1 MYSFLLDDDEKK
13 SVAYPPKPAAATTPT
28 PAPAVAAPAPA
39 VTTPAVTTPAP
50 AVKDEVPAALQ
61 RKTADYT
68 PQTPWTPKEQRVE
81 APVVEKEKPSLE
93 IPPISDYDNFSELV
107 KQYTS
112 TPMTEEE
119 QKRRERGAA
128 AAQSMGALGN
138 VLSAFSNLAFTGGVA
153 PSQKLPDLP
162 DANKDVQA
170 FRTQVEKSRQAYL
183 NNLLQG
189 RALQQKGE
197 ELGLKRADLV
207 RKVNAE
213 DKRWEIQ
220 DMLTNAKIK
229 RMQAATAKDDASRK
243 KLEQE
248 ADNLVALAQKK
259 LQLMDS
265 QIGLNNQRASHVGSV
280 GSGAYRVPHDV
291 ANPLTGELDRLY
303 ITPNEEIRQRALEMG
318 DDSRTR
324 ETEHVNEFGG
334 KSTTKIE
341 RGKSGEQKLAE
352 LTRKKKEER
361 KAAEEAKKKAKTE
374 KKPNNNMSHTRAL
387 GL

>member
-1 MYSFLLDDDEKK
+1 MKRTESDMYSFLDDDEKK
-13 SVAYPPKPAAATTPT
+13 IVTYPPKPAVTTTPT
-28 PAPAVAAPAPA
+28 PAAAVTAPAP
-39 VTTPAVTTPAP
+39 T
-50 AVKDEVPAALQ
+50 VKDEVPAALQ

-81 APVVEKEKPSLE
+81 APVVEEEKPSLD
-93 IPPISDYDNFSELV
+93 IPSVSDYDNFSELV

-112 TPMTEEE
+112 APMTEEE

-128 AAQSMGALGN
+128 AAQSVGALGN

-220 DMLTNAKIK
+220 DMLTDAKIK
-229 RMQAATAKDDASRK
+229 RMQAATAKDEAIRK
-243 KLEQE
+243 KLERE
-248 ADNLVALAQKK
+248 ADNIVELAQKK
-259 LQLMDS
+259 LQLIDS
-265 QIGLNNQRASHVGSV
+265 QIGLNNQRASHVGSN
-280 GSGAYRVPHDV
+280 GSGKSIIEIADPV
-291 ANPLTGELDRLY
+291 TGELKKYGVTGNKAVDILMGQ
-303 ITPNEEIRQRALEMG
+303 EIDESNKTTTKSVDA
-318 DDSRTR
+318 
-324 ETEHVNEFGG
+324 FGG
-334 KSTTKIE
+334 KSSKTTE
-341 RGKSGEQKLAE
+341 RGKSAKQKSGEH
-352 LTRKKKEER
+352 TRALREK
-361 KAAEEAKKKAKTE
+361 EEAKKKAKTG

>member
-1 MYSFLLDDDEKK
+1 MKRTESDLYSFLDDDEKK
-13 SVAYPPKPAAATTPT
+13 SVTYSPKPAVTTTPT
-28 PAPAVAAPAPA
+28 PAPSVTAPAPS
-39 VTTPAVTTPAP
+39 
-50 AVKDEVPAALQ
+50 VKDEVPAVLQ

-81 APVVEKEKPSLE
+81 TPAAEKEKPSLD
-93 IPPISDYDNFSELV
+93 IPPVSDYDNFSELV

-112 TPMTEEE
+112 APMTEEE

-138 VLSAFSNLAFTGGVA
+138 VLSAFSNLAFTGGAA
-153 PSQKLPDLP
+153 PSQKLPDLQ

-220 DMLTNAKIK
+220 DMLTDAKIK
-229 RMQAATAKDDASRK
+229 RMQAATAKDDATRK

-248 ADNLVALAQKK
+248 ADNIVELAQKK

-265 QIGLNNQRASHVGSV
+265 QIGLNNQRARYVGSD
-280 GSGAYRVPHDV
+280 GSGKSIIEIADPV
-291 ANPLTGELDRLY
+291 TGELKKYGVTGNKAVDILMGQ
-303 ITPNEEIRQRALEMG
+303 EIDESNKTTTKSVDA
-318 DDSRTR
+318 
-324 ETEHVNEFGG
+324 FGG
-334 KSTTKIE
+334 KSSKTTE
-341 RGKSGEQKLAE
+341 RGKSAKQKSGEH
-352 LTRKKKEER
+352 TRALREK
-361 KAAEEAKKKAKTE
+361 EEAKKKAKTG

>member
-1 MYSFLLDDDEKK
+1 MYSFLDDDEKK
-13 SVAYPPKPAAATTPT
+13 SVTYSPKTAVTTTPT
-28 PAPAVAAPAPA
+28 PAPAVTA
-39 VTTPAVTTPAP
+39 PAP

-81 APVVEKEKPSLE
+81 APVVEEEKPSLD
-93 IPPISDYDNFSELV
+93 IPPVSDYDNFSELV

-112 TPMTEEE
+112 APMTEEE

-220 DMLTNAKIK
+220 DMLTDAKIK
-229 RMQAATAKDDASRK
+229 RMQAATAKDDATRK
-243 KLEQE
+243 KLERE
-248 ADNLVALAQKK
+248 ADNIVTLAQKK

-265 QIGLNNQRASHVGSV
+265 QIGLNNQRARYV
-280 GSGAYRVPHDV
+280 GSGGRGRNLTEYEYYDD
-291 ANPLTGELDRLY
+291 LTGEFKKELV
-303 ITPNEEIRQRALEMG
+303 TPNEKLRRESLERG
-318 DDSRTR
+318 DDSNTR
-324 ETEHVNEFGG
+324 DTEHVNEFGG

-352 LTRKKKEER
+352 LTRQKKEER
-361 KAAEEAKKKAKTE
+361 KAAEEAKKKAKTG

>member
-1 MYSFLLDDDEKK
+1 MYSFLDDDEKK
-13 SVAYPPKPAAATTPT
+13 SVTYPPKPAVATTQT
-28 PAPAVAAPAPA
+28 PAPAVTAH
-39 VTTPAVTTPAP
+39 AP

-68 PQTPWTPKEQRVE
+68 PQTPWTPKEQKVE
-81 APVVEKEKPSLE
+81 APVVEEKKPSLD
-93 IPPISDYDNFSELV
+93 IPPVSDYDNFSELV

-112 TPMTEEE
+112 APMTEEE

-153 PSQKLPDLP
+153 PSQKLPELP

-220 DMLTNAKIK
+220 DMLTDAKIK
-229 RMQAATAKDDASRK
+229 RMQAVTAKDEATKK
-243 KLEQE
+243 KLERE
-248 ADNLVALAQKK
+248 ADNMVTLAQKK

-265 QIGLNNQRASHVGSV
+265 QIGLNNQRARHVGSV
-280 GSGAYRVPHDV
+280 GSGRNLTEYEYYDD
-291 ANPLTGELDRLY
+291 LTGGFKKELV
-303 ITPNEEIRQRALEMG
+303 TPNEKLRRESLERG
-318 DDSRTR
+318 DDSNTR
-324 ETEHVNEFGG
+324 DTEHVNEFGG

-361 KAAEEAKKKAKTE
+361 KAAEEAKKKAKTG

>member
-1 MYSFLLDDDEKK
+1 MKRTESDMYSFLDDDEKK
-13 SVAYPPKPAAATTPT
+13 SVTYPPKPAVATTPT
-28 PAPAVAAPAPA
+28 H
-39 VTTPAVTTPAP
+39 TPAVTAPAP

-81 APVVEKEKPSLE
+81 APVVEEEKPSLD
-93 IPPISDYDNFSELV
+93 IPPVSDYDNFSELV

-112 TPMTEEE
+112 APMTEEE

-128 AAQSMGALGN
+128 AAQSVGALGN

-162 DANKDVQA
+162 DANKDVQV

-220 DMLTNAKIK
+220 DMLTDAKIK
-229 RMQAATAKDDASRK
+229 TMQAASAKDEATRK
-243 KLEQE
+243 KLERE
-248 ADNLVALAQKK
+248 ADNIVALAQKK

-265 QIGLNNQRASHVGSV
+265 QIGLNNQRASHVGSD
-280 GSGAYRVPHDV
+280 GSGKSIIEIADPV
-291 ANPLTGELDRLY
+291 TGELKKYGVTGNKAVDILMGQ
-303 ITPNEEIRQRALEMG
+303 EIDESNKTTTKSVDA
-318 DDSRTR
+318 
-324 ETEHVNEFGG
+324 FGG
-334 KSTTKIE
+334 KSSKTTE
-341 RGKSGEQKLAE
+341 RGKSAKQKSGEH
-352 LTRKKKEER
+352 TRALREK
-361 KAAEEAKKKAKTE
+361 EEAKKKAKTG
-374 KKPNNNMSHTRAL
+374 KKPKNNMSHTRAL

>member
-1 MYSFLLDDDEKK
+1 MKRTASDMYSFLLDDDEKK
-13 SVAYPPKPAAATTPT
+13 SVAYPPKPAVATTPT
-28 PAPAVAAPAPA
+28 PATA
-39 VTTPAVTTPAP
+39 VTAPAP

-81 APVVEKEKPSLE
+81 APVVEEEKPSLD
-93 IPPISDYDNFSELV
+93 IPPVSDYDNFSELV

-112 TPMTEEE
+112 APMTEEE

-128 AAQSMGALGN
+128 AAQSVGALGN

-170 FRTQVEKSRQAYL
+170 FRTQVEKSRQAYI

-207 RKVNAE
+207 RKANAE

-220 DMLTNAKIK
+220 DMLTDAKIK
-229 RMQAATAKDDASRK
+229 RMQAATAKDDATRK
-243 KLEQE
+243 KLERE
-248 ADNLVALAQKK
+248 ADNIVTLAQKK

-265 QIGLNNQRASHVGSV
+265 QIGLNNQRARYVGSD
-280 GSGAYRVPHDV
+280 GSGKSIIEIADPV
-291 ANPLTGELDRLY
+291 TGELKKYGVTGNKAVDILMGQ
-303 ITPNEEIRQRALEMG
+303 EIDE
-318 DDSRTR
+318 SNRT
-324 ETEHVNEFGG
+324 TTKSVDAFGG
-334 KSTTKIE
+334 KSSKTTE
-341 RGKSGEQKLAE
+341 RGKSAKQKSGEH
-352 LTRKKKEER
+352 TRALREK
-361 KAAEEAKKKAKTE
+361 EEAKKKAKTG

>member
-1 MYSFLLDDDEKK
+1 MKRTASDMYSFLLDDDEKK
-13 SVAYPPKPAAATTPT
+13 SVAYPPKPAVATTPT
-28 PAPAVAAPAPA
+28 PA
-39 VTTPAVTTPAP
+39 PAVTTPAP

-81 APVVEKEKPSLE
+81 APVVEEEKPSLE
-93 IPPISDYDNFSELV
+93 IPPVSDYDNFSELV

-112 TPMTEEE
+112 APMTEEE

-213 DKRWEIQ
+213 DKRWKIQ
-220 DMLTNAKIK
+220 DMLTDAKIK

-265 QIGLNNQRASHVGSV
+265 QIGLNNQRASHVGS
-280 GSGAYRVPHDV
+280 GDSKRYNILLHDPATHRLV
-291 ANPLTGELDRLY
+291 DLDVTGNKAADILMSQ
-303 ITPNEEIRQRALEMG
+303 EIDESNKTTTKSVDA
-318 DDSRTR
+318 
-324 ETEHVNEFGG
+324 FGG
-334 KSTTKIE
+334 KSSKTTE
-341 RGKSGEQKLAE
+341 RGKSAKQKSGEH
-352 LTRKKKEER
+352 TRALREE
-361 KAAEEAKKKAKTE
+361 EEAKKRAKTR

>member
-1 MYSFLLDDDEKK
+1 MKRTESDMYSFLDDDEKK
-13 SVAYPPKPAAATTPT
+13 SVTYSPKPAVTTTPT
-28 PAPAVAAPAPA
+28 PAPA
-39 VTTPAVTTPAP
+39 VTTPAV
-50 AVKDEVPAALQ
+50 KDKVPAALQ

-81 APVVEKEKPSLE
+81 TPVAEKEKPSLD
-93 IPPISDYDNFSELV
+93 IPPVSDYDNFSELV

-112 TPMTEEE
+112 APMTEEE

-220 DMLTNAKIK
+220 DMLTDAKIK
-229 RMQAATAKDDASRK
+229 TMQAASAKDEATRK
-243 KLEQE
+243 KLERE
-248 ADNLVALAQKK
+248 ADNIVSLAQKK

-265 QIGLNNQRASHVGSV
+265 QIGLNNQRARYVGSD
-280 GSGAYRVPHDV
+280 GSGKSIIEIADPV
-291 ANPLTGELDRLY
+291 TGELKKYGVTGNKAVDILMGQ
-303 ITPNEEIRQRALEMG
+303 EIDESNKTTTKSVDA
-318 DDSRTR
+318 
-324 ETEHVNEFGG
+324 FGG
-334 KSTTKIE
+334 KSSKTTE
-341 RGKSGEQKLAE
+341 RGKSAKQKSGEH
-352 LTRKKKEER
+352 TRALREK
-361 KAAEEAKKKAKTE
+361 EEAKKKAKTG

-387 GL
+387 DL

>member
-1 MYSFLLDDDEKK
+1 MKRTESGLYSFLDDDEKK
-13 SVAYPPKPAAATTPT
+13 SVTYPTKPAVTTTPT
-28 PAPAVAAPAPA
+28 PAPAVTA
-39 VTTPAVTTPAP
+39 PAP

-81 APVVEKEKPSLE
+81 APVVEEEKPSLD
-93 IPPISDYDNFSELV
+93 IPPVSDYDNFSELV

-112 TPMTEEE
+112 APMTEEE
-119 QKRRERGAA
+119 QKRRERGVA

-153 PSQKLPDLP
+153 PSQKIPELP

-220 DMLTNAKIK
+220 DMLTDAKIK
-229 RMQAATAKDDASRK
+229 TMQAASAKDEATRK
-243 KLEQE
+243 KLERE
-248 ADNLVALAQKK
+248 ADNIVALAQKK
-259 LQLMDS
+259 LQLIDS
-265 QIGLNNQRASHVGSV
+265 QIGLNNQRASHVGS
-280 GSGAYRVPHDV
+280 GSGREDIQLADV
-291 ANPLTGELDRLY
+291 ATGKLRTINVTGNKAADILM
-303 ITPNEEIRQRALEMG
+303 NQEIDESNKTVTKSVDA
-318 DDSRTR
+318 
-324 ETEHVNEFGG
+324 FGG
-334 KSTTKIE
+334 KSSKTTE
-341 RGKSGEQKLAE
+341 RGKSAKQKSGEH
-352 LTRKKKEER
+352 TRALREK
-361 KAAEEAKKKAKTE
+361 EEAKKKAKTG

>member
-1 MYSFLLDDDEKK
+1 MKRTESELYSFLDDDEKK
-13 SVAYPPKPAAATTPT
+13 SVTYPPKPAVATTPT
-28 PAPAVAAPAPA
+28 PAPAVTAH
-39 VTTPAVTTPAP
+39 AP
-50 AVKDEVPAALQ
+50 AVKDEVPADLQ

-68 PQTPWTPKEQRVE
+68 PQTPWTPKERRVE
-81 APVVEKEKPSLE
+81 APVVEEEKPSLD
-93 IPPISDYDNFSELV
+93 IPPVSDYDNFSELV

-112 TPMTEEE
+112 APMTEEE

-138 VLSAFSNLAFTGGVA
+138 VLSAFSNLAFTGGAA
-153 PSQKLPDLP
+153 PSQKLPELP

-220 DMLTNAKIK
+220 DMLTDAKIK
-229 RMQAATAKDDASRK
+229 RMQAASAKDDATRK
-243 KLEQE
+243 KLERE
-248 ADNLVALAQKK
+248 ADNIVTLAQKK

-265 QIGLNNQRASHVGSV
+265 QIGLNNQRARYVGSD
-280 GSGAYRVPHDV
+280 GSGKSIIEIADPV
-291 ANPLTGELDRLY
+291 TGELKKYGVTGNKAVDILMGQ
-303 ITPNEEIRQRALEMG
+303 EIDESNKTTTKSVDA
-318 DDSRTR
+318 
-324 ETEHVNEFGG
+324 FGG
-334 KSTTKIE
+334 KSSKTTE
-341 RGKSGEQKLAE
+341 RGKSAKQKSGEH
-352 LTRKKKEER
+352 TRALREK
-361 KAAEEAKKKAKTE
+361 EEAKKKAKTR

>member
-13 SVAYPPKPAAATTPT
+13 SVAYPPKPAVATTTT
-28 PAPAVAAPAPA
+28 PA
-39 VTTPAVTTPAP
+39 PAVTTPAP

-81 APVVEKEKPSLE
+81 APVVEEEKPSLD
-93 IPPISDYDNFSELV
+93 IPPVSDYDNFSELV

-112 TPMTEEE
+112 APMTEEE

-220 DMLTNAKIK
+220 DMLTDAKIK

-248 ADNLVALAQKK
+248 ADNIVALAQKK

-265 QIGLNNQRASHVGSV
+265 QIGLNNQRANHIGG
-280 GSGAYRVPHDV
+280 GSGAYRVPYSYL
-291 ANPLTGELDRLY
+291 NYRTGELETVY
-303 ITPNEEIRQRALEMG
+303 VTPNEKLKREALEIG

-341 RGKSGEQKLAE
+341 RGKSGDQKLAE
-352 LTRKKKEER
+352 LTRKKKE
-361 KAAEEAKKKAKTE
+361 EEAKKKAKTE

-387 GL
+387 GY

>member
-1 MYSFLLDDDEKK
+1 MYSFLDDDEKK
-13 SVAYPPKPAAATTPT
+13 SATYPPKPAVATTPT
-28 PAPAVAAPAPA
+28 PAPAVTAH
-39 VTTPAVTTPAP
+39 AP
-50 AVKDEVPAALQ
+50 AVKDDVPAALQ

-81 APVVEKEKPSLE
+81 APVVEEEKPSLD
-93 IPPISDYDNFSELV
+93 IPPVSDYDNFSELV

-112 TPMTEEE
+112 APMTEEE

-128 AAQSMGALGN
+128 AAQSMGALGS

-220 DMLTNAKIK
+220 DMLTDAKIK

-265 QIGLNNQRASHVGSV
+265 QIGLNNQRASHVGSS
-280 GSGAYRVPHDV
+280 GSGKEIVQLHDPATHGLRTLKV
-291 ANPLTGELDRLY
+291 TGNKAADILMGQ
-303 ITPNEEIRQRALEMG
+303 EIDESNKTTTKSVDA
-318 DDSRTR
+318 
-324 ETEHVNEFGG
+324 FGG
-334 KSTTKIE
+334 KSSKTTE
-341 RGKSGEQKLAE
+341 RGKSAKQKSGEH
-352 LTRKKKEER
+352 TRALREKEE
-361 KAAEEAKKKAKTE
+361 AEKKAQTG

-387 GL
+387 DL

>member
-1 MYSFLLDDDEKK
+1 MKRTESDMYSFLDDDEKK
-13 SVAYPPKPAAATTPT
+13 SVTYPPKPAVTTTPT
-28 PAPAVAAPAPA
+28 PAPAV
-39 VTTPAVTTPAP
+39 TTP

-68 PQTPWTPKEQRVE
+68 PQTPWTPHEQRVE
-81 APVVEKEKPSLE
+81 APVAEEEKPSLD
-93 IPPISDYDNFSELV
+93 IPPVSDYDNFSELV

-112 TPMTEEE
+112 APMTKEE

-138 VLSAFSNLAFTGGVA
+138 VLSAFSNLAFTGGAA

-220 DMLTNAKIK
+220 DMLTDAKIK
-229 RMQAATAKDDASRK
+229 RMQAASAKDEATRK
-243 KLEQE
+243 KLERE
-248 ADNLVALAQKK
+248 ADNIVELAQKK

-265 QIGLNNQRASHVGSV
+265 QIGLNNQRARYVGSD
-280 GSGAYRVPHDV
+280 GSGKSIIEIADPV
-291 ANPLTGELDRLY
+291 TGELKKYGVTGNKAVDILMGQ
-303 ITPNEEIRQRALEMG
+303 EIDESNKTTTKSVDA
-318 DDSRTR
+318 
-324 ETEHVNEFGG
+324 FGG
-334 KSTTKIE
+334 KSSKTTE
-341 RGKSGEQKLAE
+341 RGKSAKQKSGEH
-352 LTRKKKEER
+352 TRALREK
-361 KAAEEAKKKAKTE
+361 EEAKKKAKTG

>member
-13 SVAYPPKPAAATTPT
+13 SVAYPPKPAVATTPT
-28 PAPAVAAPAPA
+28 PAPAVSA
-39 VTTPAVTTPAP
+39 PAVTTPAP
-50 AVKDEVPAALQ
+50 AVEDEVPAALQ

-68 PQTPWTPKEQRVE
+68 PQNPWTPKEQRVE
-81 APVVEKEKPSLE
+81 APVVEEEKSSLE
-93 IPPISDYDNFSELV
+93 IPPVSDYDNFSELV

-112 TPMTEEE
+112 AQMTEEE

-197 ELGLKRADLV
+197 ELGLKRAELT
-207 RKVNAE
+207 RKVNADE
-213 DKRWEIQ
+213 REAANKKALND
-220 DMLTNAKIK
+220 AKIG
-229 RMQAATAKDDASRK
+229 RMRVQDSKDEAIKAYWDAKTQA
-243 KLEQE
+243 LEEGQPLVE
-248 ADNLVALAQKK
+248 AERRAQIAYWNSKARSG
-259 LQLMDS
+259 D
-265 QIGLNNQRASHVGSV
+265 
-280 GSGAYRVPHDV
+280 GSGKIIMQMADPATNKLRNIPV
-291 ANPLTGELDRLY
+291 TGNKAADILM
-303 ITPNEEIRQRALEMG
+303 NQEIDESNKTATKSV
-318 DDSRTR
+318 DA
-324 ETEHVNEFGG
+324 FGG
-334 KSTTKIE
+334 KSSKTTE
-341 RGKSGEQKLAE
+341 RGKSAKQKSGEH
-352 LTRKKKEER
+352 TRALREEEH

>member
-1 MYSFLLDDDEKK
+1 MKRTESDLYSFLDDDEKK
-13 SVAYPPKPAAATTPT
+13 SMTYPTKPAVTTTPT
-28 PAPAVAAPAPA
+28 PAPAVSA
-39 VTTPAVTTPAP
+39 PAP
-50 AVKDEVPAALQ
+50 AVKDEVPTALQ

-81 APVVEKEKPSLE
+81 APVVEEEKPSLD
-93 IPPISDYDNFSELV
+93 IPPVSDYDNFSELV

-112 TPMTEEE
+112 APMTEEE

-138 VLSAFSNLAFTGGVA
+138 VLSAFSNLAFTGGSA

-170 FRTQVEKSRQAYL
+170 FRTQVEKSRQAYI

-207 RKVNAE
+207 RKANAE

-220 DMLTNAKIK
+220 DMLTDAKIK
-229 RMQAATAKDDASRK
+229 RMQAATAKDDATRK
-243 KLEQE
+243 KLERE
-248 ADNLVALAQKK
+248 ADNIVTLAQKK

-265 QIGLNNQRASHVGSV
+265 QIGLNNQRARYVGSD
-280 GSGAYRVPHDV
+280 GSGKSIIEIADPV
-291 ANPLTGELDRLY
+291 TGELKKYGVTGNKAVDILMGQ
-303 ITPNEEIRQRALEMG
+303 EIDESNKTTTKSVDA
-318 DDSRTR
+318 
-324 ETEHVNEFGG
+324 FGG
-334 KSTTKIE
+334 KSSKTTE
-341 RGKSGEQKLAE
+341 RGKSAKQKSGEH
-352 LTRKKKEER
+352 TRALREK
-361 KAAEEAKKKAKTE
+361 EEAKKKAKTG

>member
-1 MYSFLLDDDEKK
+1 MKRTESDMYSFLDDDEKK
-13 SVAYPPKPAAATTPT
+13 SVTYPPKPAVATTPT
-28 PAPAVAAPAPA
+28 PAHA
-39 VTTPAVTTPAP
+39 VTAH

-81 APVVEKEKPSLE
+81 APVVEEEKPSLD
-93 IPPISDYDNFSELV
+93 IPPVSDYDNFSELV

-112 TPMTEEE
+112 APMTEEE

-128 AAQSMGALGN
+128 AAQSVGALGN

-220 DMLTNAKIK
+220 DMLTDAKIK
-229 RMQAATAKDDASRK
+229 RMQAASAKDDATRK

-248 ADNLVALAQKK
+248 ADNIVVLAQKK

-265 QIGLNNQRASHVGSV
+265 QIGLNNQRASHVGSD
-280 GSGAYRVPHDV
+280 GSGKKIVQLRDPATNKLEDILV
-291 ANPLTGELDRLY
+291 TGNKAADILM
-303 ITPNEEIRQRALEMG
+303 NQEIDESNKTTTKSVDA
-318 DDSRTR
+318 
-324 ETEHVNEFGG
+324 FGG
-334 KSTTKIE
+334 KSSKTTE
-341 RGKSGEQKLAE
+341 RGKSAKQKSGEH
-352 LTRKKKEER
+352 TRALREK
-361 KAAEEAKKKAKTE
+361 EEAKKKAKTG
-374 KKPNNNMSHTRAL
+374 KKPNNNMSHTRTL

>member
-1 MYSFLLDDDEKK
+1 MYSFLDDDEKK
-13 SVAYPPKPAAATTPT
+13 SVTYSPKTAVTTTPT
-28 PAPAVAAPAPA
+28 PAPAVTA
-39 VTTPAVTTPAP
+39 PAP

-81 APVVEKEKPSLE
+81 TPVAEKEKPSLD
-93 IPPISDYDNFSELV
+93 IPPVSDYDNFSELV

-112 TPMTEEE
+112 APMTEEE

-138 VLSAFSNLAFTGGVA
+138 VLSAFSNLAFTGGAA

-197 ELGLKRADLV
+197 ELGLKRSDLV

-220 DMLTNAKIK
+220 DMLTDAKIK
-229 RMQAATAKDDASRK
+229 RMQAASAKDDATRK

-248 ADNLVALAQKK
+248 ADNIVELAQKK

-265 QIGLNNQRASHVGSV
+265 QIGLNNQRARYVGSD
-280 GSGAYRVPHDV
+280 GSGKSIIEIADPV
-291 ANPLTGELDRLY
+291 TGELKKYGVTGNKAVDILMGQ
-303 ITPNEEIRQRALEMG
+303 EIDESNKTTTKSVDA
-318 DDSRTR
+318 
-324 ETEHVNEFGG
+324 FGG
-334 KSTTKIE
+334 KSSKTTE
-341 RGKSGEQKLAE
+341 RGKSAKQKSGEH
-352 LTRKKKEER
+352 TRALREK
-361 KAAEEAKKKAKTE
+361 EEAKKKAKTG

>member
-1 MYSFLLDDDEKK
+1 MKRTESDLYSFLDDDEKK
-13 SVAYPPKPAAATTPT
+13 IVTYPPKPAVATTPT
-28 PAPAVAAPAPA
+28 PAPAVTAH
-39 VTTPAVTTPAP
+39 AP
-50 AVKDEVPAALQ
+50 AVKDDVPAALQ

-81 APVVEKEKPSLE
+81 APVVKEEKPSLD
-93 IPPISDYDNFSELV
+93 IPPVSDYDNFSELV

-112 TPMTEEE
+112 APMTEEE

-128 AAQSMGALGN
+128 AAQSVGALGN
-138 VLSAFSNLAFTGGVA
+138 VLSAFSNLAFTGGAA

-220 DMLTNAKIK
+220 DMLTDAKIK
-229 RMQAATAKDDASRK
+229 RMQAASAKDEATRK
-243 KLEQE
+243 KLERE
-248 ADNLVALAQKK
+248 ADNIVELAQKK

-265 QIGLNNQRASHVGSV
+265 QIGLNNQRARHVGSG
-280 GSGAYRVPHDV
+280 GSGKSIIEIADPV
-291 ANPLTGELDRLY
+291 TGELKKYGVTGNKAVDILMGQ
-303 ITPNEEIRQRALEMG
+303 EIDESNKTTTKSVDA
-318 DDSRTR
+318 
-324 ETEHVNEFGG
+324 FGG
-334 KSTTKIE
+334 KSSKTTE
-341 RGKSGEQKLAE
+341 RGKSAKQKSDE
-352 LTRKKKEER
+352 HTRALREK
-361 KAAEEAKKKAKTE
+361 EEAKKKAKTG
-374 KKPNNNMSHTRAL
+374 KKPNNNMQHTRAL

>member
-1 MYSFLLDDDEKK
+1 MYSFLDDDEKK
-13 SVAYPPKPAAATTPT
+13 SVTYPPKPAVTTTPT
-28 PAPAVAAPAPA
+28 PAPAVTA
-39 VTTPAVTTPAP
+39 PAP

-81 APVVEKEKPSLE
+81 APVAEDEKPSLD
-93 IPPISDYDNFSELV
+93 IPPVSDYDNFSELV

-112 TPMTEEE
+112 APMTEEE

-128 AAQSMGALGN
+128 AAQSMGALGS

-220 DMLTNAKIK
+220 DMLTDAKIK
-229 RMQAATAKDDASRK
+229 TMQAASAKDDATRK
-243 KLEQE
+243 KLERE
-248 ADNLVALAQKK
+248 ADNIVALAQKK

-265 QIGLNNQRASHVGSV
+265 QIGLNNQRASHVGSS
-280 GSGAYRVPHDV
+280 GSGRNLSEYEYYDD
-291 ANPLTGELDRLY
+291 LTGRFEKEWL
-303 ITPNEEIRQRALEMG
+303 TPNEKMRRKSMEMG
-318 DDSRTR
+318 DDGNVRN
-324 ETEHVNEFGG
+324 TEHVNEFGG

-352 LTRKKKEER
+352 LTRQKKEER
-361 KAAEEAKKKAKTE
+361 KAAEEAKKKAKTG

>member
-1 MYSFLLDDDEKK
+1 MKRTESDLYSFLDDDEKK
-13 SVAYPPKPAAATTPT
+13 SVTYPPKPAVATTPT
-28 PAPAVAAPAPA
+28 PAPAVTA
-39 VTTPAVTTPAP
+39 PAP
-50 AVKDEVPAALQ
+50 AVKDEVPAVLQ

-68 PQTPWTPKEQRVE
+68 PQSPWTPKEQRVE
-81 APVVEKEKPSLE
+81 APVVEEEKPSLD
-93 IPPISDYDNFSELV
+93 IPPVSDYDNFSELV

-112 TPMTEEE
+112 APMTEEE

-189 RALQQKGE
+189 RALKQKGE

-220 DMLTNAKIK
+220 DMLTDAKIK
-229 RMQAATAKDDASRK
+229 TMQAASAKDEATRK
-243 KLEQE
+243 KLERE
-248 ADNLVALAQKK
+248 ADNIVALAQKK

-265 QIGLNNQRASHVGSV
+265 QIGLNNQRARYVGSD
-280 GSGAYRVPHDV
+280 GSGKSIIEIADPV
-291 ANPLTGELDRLY
+291 TGELKKYGVTGNKAVDILMGQ
-303 ITPNEEIRQRALEMG
+303 EIDESNKTTTKSVDA
-318 DDSRTR
+318 
-324 ETEHVNEFGG
+324 FGG
-334 KSTTKIE
+334 KSSKTTE
-341 RGKSGEQKLAE
+341 RGKSAKQKSGEH
-352 LTRKKKEER
+352 TRALREK
-361 KAAEEAKKKAKTE
+361 EEAKKKAETR

>member
-1 MYSFLLDDDEKK
+1 MKRTESDLYSFLDDDEKK
-13 SVAYPPKPAAATTPT
+13 SVTYSPKPAVTTTPT
-28 PAPAVAAPAPA
+28 PAPSVTAPAPS
-39 VTTPAVTTPAP
+39 
-50 AVKDEVPAALQ
+50 VKDEVPAVLQ

-81 APVVEKEKPSLE
+81 TPAAEKEKPSLD
-93 IPPISDYDNFSELV
+93 IPPVSDYDNFSELV

-112 TPMTEEE
+112 APMTEEE

-138 VLSAFSNLAFTGGVA
+138 VLSAFSNLAFTGGAA
-153 PSQKLPDLP
+153 PSQKLPDLQ

-189 RALQQKGE
+189 RALQQNGE

-220 DMLTNAKIK
+220 DMLTDAKIK
-229 RMQAATAKDDASRK
+229 RMQAATAKDDATRK

-248 ADNLVALAQKK
+248 ADNIVELAQKK

-265 QIGLNNQRASHVGSV
+265 QIGLNNQRARYVGSD
-280 GSGAYRVPHDV
+280 GSGKSIIEIADPV
-291 ANPLTGELDRLY
+291 TGELKKYGVTGNKAVDILMGQ
-303 ITPNEEIRQRALEMG
+303 EIDESNKTTTKSVDA
-318 DDSRTR
+318 
-324 ETEHVNEFGG
+324 FGG
-334 KSTTKIE
+334 KSSKTTE
-341 RGKSGEQKLAE
+341 RGKSAKQKSGEH
-352 LTRKKKEER
+352 TRALREK
-361 KAAEEAKKKAKTE
+361 EEAKKKAKTG

>member
-1 MYSFLLDDDEKK
+1 MYSFLDDDEKK
-13 SVAYPPKPAAATTPT
+13 IVTYPPKPEVTTTPT
-28 PAPAVAAPAPA
+28 PAPAVTAPAP
-39 VTTPAVTTPAP
+39 T
-50 AVKDEVPAALQ
+50 VKDEVPAVLQ

-81 APVVEKEKPSLE
+81 APVVEEKKPSLD
-93 IPPISDYDNFSELV
+93 IPPVSDYDNFSELV

-112 TPMTEEE
+112 APMTEEE

-153 PSQKLPDLP
+153 PSQKLPELP

-207 RKVNAE
+207 RKANAE

-220 DMLTNAKIK
+220 DMLTDAKLK
-229 RMQAATAKDDASRK
+229 RMQAASAKDDATRK

-248 ADNLVALAQKK
+248 ADNLVAFAQKK

-265 QIGLNNQRASHVGSV
+265 QIELNNQRASHVGSSD
-280 GSGAYRVPHDV
+280 SGKKIIQLHDPATHKLENIPV
-291 ANPLTGELDRLY
+291 TGNKAADILMSQ
-303 ITPNEEIRQRALEMG
+303 EIDESNKTVTKSVDA
-318 DDSRTR
+318 
-324 ETEHVNEFGG
+324 FGG
-334 KSTTKIE
+334 KSSKITE
-341 RGKSGEQKLAE
+341 RGKSAKQKSGEH
-352 LTRKKKEER
+352 TRALREK
-361 KAAEEAKKKAKTE
+361 EEAKKKAKTG

>member
-1 MYSFLLDDDEKK
+1 MYSFLDDDEKK
-13 SVAYPPKPAAATTPT
+13 SVTYPPKPAVATTPT
-28 PAPAVAAPAPA
+28 PAPAVTAH
-39 VTTPAVTTPAP
+39 AP

-81 APVVEKEKPSLE
+81 APVVEEEKPSLD
-93 IPPISDYDNFSELV
+93 IPPVSDYDNFSELV

-112 TPMTEEE
+112 APMTEEE

-220 DMLTNAKIK
+220 DMLTDAKIK
-229 RMQAATAKDDASRK
+229 TMQAASAKDDATRK
-243 KLEQE
+243 KLERE
-248 ADNLVALAQKK
+248 ADNIVALAQKK

-265 QIGLNNQRASHVGSV
+265 QIGLNNQRASHVGSG
-280 GSGAYRVPHDV
+280 GSGRNLTEYEYYDD
-291 ANPLTGELDRLY
+291 LTGGFKKELV
-303 ITPNEEIRQRALEMG
+303 TPNEKLRRKSLEMG
-318 DDSRTR
+318 DDSNVR
-324 ETEHVNEFGG
+324 ETERVNEFGG

-352 LTRKKKEER
+352 LTRQKKEER
-361 KAAEEAKKKAKTE
+361 KAAEEAKKKAKTW

>member
-1 MYSFLLDDDEKK
+1 MKRTESDLYSFLDDDEKK
-13 SVAYPPKPAAATTPT
+13 SVTYPPKPAVATTPT
-28 PAPAVAAPAPA
+28 PAPAV
-39 VTTPAVTTPAP
+39 TTPARAVT
-50 AVKDEVPAALQ
+50 DEVPAALQ
-61 RKTADYT
+61 RKMADYT

-81 APVVEKEKPSLE
+81 APVVEEEKPSLD
-93 IPPISDYDNFSELV
+93 IPPVSDYDNFSELV

-112 TPMTEEE
+112 APMTEEE

-162 DANKDVQA
+162 DTNKDVQA

-207 RKVNAE
+207 RKANAE

-220 DMLTNAKIK
+220 DMLTDAKLK
-229 RMQAATAKDDASRK
+229 RMQAASAKDDATRK

-248 ADNLVALAQKK
+248 ADNLVAFAQKK

-265 QIGLNNQRASHVGSV
+265 QIGLNNQRASHVGSS
-280 GSGAYRVPHDV
+280 GSGREDIQLADV
-291 ANPLTGELDRLY
+291 ATGKLRTINVTGNKAADILM
-303 ITPNEEIRQRALEMG
+303 NQEIDESNKTTTKSVDA
-318 DDSRTR
+318 
-324 ETEHVNEFGG
+324 FGG
-334 KSTTKIE
+334 KSSKTTE
-341 RGKSGEQKLAE
+341 RGKSAKQKSGEH
-352 LTRKKKEER
+352 TRALREK
-361 KAAEEAKKKAKTE
+361 EEAKKKAKTG

>member
-1 MYSFLLDDDEKK
+1 MKRTASDMYSFLLDDDEKK

-39 VTTPAVTTPAP
+39 V
-50 AVKDEVPAALQ
+50 KDEVPAALQ

-81 APVVEKEKPSLE
+81 APVVEEEKPSLE
-93 IPPISDYDNFSELV
+93 IPPVSDYDNFSELV

-112 TPMTEEE
+112 APMTEEE

-153 PSQKLPDLP
+153 PSQKLPNLP

-220 DMLTNAKIK
+220 DMLTDAKIK
-229 RMQAATAKDDASRK
+229 TMQAASAKDDATRK

-248 ADNLVALAQKK
+248 ADNIVALAQKK

-265 QIGLNNQRASHVGSV
+265 QIGLNNQRASHVGSSD
-280 GSGAYRVPHDV
+280 SGKEIIQLHDSATQGLRTLRV
-291 ANPLTGELDRLY
+291 TGNKAADILM
-303 ITPNEEIRQRALEMG
+303 NQEIDESNKTTTKSVDA
-318 DDSRTR
+318 
-324 ETEHVNEFGG
+324 FGG
-334 KSTTKIE
+334 KSSKTTE
-341 RGKSGEQKLAE
+341 RGKSAKQKSGEH
-352 LTRKKKEER
+352 TRALREK
-361 KAAEEAKKKAKTE
+361 EEAKKKAKTE
-374 KKPNNNMSHTRAL
+374 KKTNNNMSHTRAL

>member
-1 MYSFLLDDDEKK
+1 MYSFLDDDEKK
-13 SVAYPPKPAAATTPT
+13 SVTYPPKPAVATTQT
-28 PAPAVAAPAPA
+28 PAPAVTAH
-39 VTTPAVTTPAP
+39 AP

-68 PQTPWTPKEQRVE
+68 PQTPWTPKEQKVE
-81 APVVEKEKPSLE
+81 APVVEEKKPSLD
-93 IPPISDYDNFSELV
+93 IPPVSDYDNFSELV

-112 TPMTEEE
+112 APMTEEE

-189 RALQQKGE
+189 RALLQKGE

-207 RKVNAE
+207 RKANAE

-220 DMLTNAKIK
+220 DMLTDAKIK
-229 RMQAATAKDDASRK
+229 RMQAATAKDDATRK
-243 KLEQE
+243 KLERE
-248 ADNLVALAQKK
+248 ADNIVTLAQKK

-265 QIGLNNQRASHVGSV
+265 QIGLNNQRARHVGSV
-280 GSGAYRVPHDV
+280 GSGRNLTEYEYYDD
-291 ANPLTGELDRLY
+291 LTGGFKKELV
-303 ITPNEEIRQRALEMG
+303 TPNEKLRRESLERG
-318 DDSRTR
+318 DDSNTR
-324 ETEHVNEFGG
+324 DTEHVNEFGG

-361 KAAEEAKKKAKTE
+361 KAAEEAKKKAKTG

>member
-1 MYSFLLDDDEKK
+1 MKRTESDLYSFLDDDEKK
-13 SVAYPPKPAAATTPT
+13 SVTYSPK
-28 PAPAVAAPAPA
+28 PA
-39 VTTPAVTTPAP
+39 VTTTTTPAP
-50 AVKDEVPAALQ
+50 SVTAPAPSVKDEVPAVLQ

-81 APVVEKEKPSLE
+81 TPAAEKEKPSLD
-93 IPPISDYDNFSELV
+93 IPPVSDYDNFSELV

-112 TPMTEEE
+112 APMTEEE

-138 VLSAFSNLAFTGGVA
+138 VLSAFSNLAFTGGAA

-189 RALQQKGE
+189 RALQQNGE

-220 DMLTNAKIK
+220 DMLTDAKIK
-229 RMQAATAKDDASRK
+229 RMQAATAKDDATRK

-248 ADNLVALAQKK
+248 ADNIVALAQKK

-265 QIGLNNQRASHVGSV
+265 QIGLNNQRARYVGSD
-280 GSGAYRVPHDV
+280 GSGKSIIEIADPV
-291 ANPLTGELDRLY
+291 TGELKKYGVTGNKAVDILMGQ
-303 ITPNEEIRQRALEMG
+303 EIDESNKTTTKSVDA
-318 DDSRTR
+318 
-324 ETEHVNEFGG
+324 FGG
-334 KSTTKIE
+334 KSSKTTE
-341 RGKSGEQKLAE
+341 RGKSAKQKSGEH
-352 LTRKKKEER
+352 TRALREK
-361 KAAEEAKKKAKTE
+361 EEAKKKAKTG

>member
-1 MYSFLLDDDEKK
+1 MYSFLDDDEKK
-13 SVAYPPKPAAATTPT
+13 SVTYPPKPAVATTPT
-28 PAPAVAAPAPA
+28 PAPAVTAH
-39 VTTPAVTTPAP
+39 AP
-50 AVKDEVPAALQ
+50 AVKDDVPAALQ

-81 APVVEKEKPSLE
+81 APVVEEKKPSLD
-93 IPPISDYDNFSELV
+93 IPPVSDYDNFSELV

-153 PSQKLPDLP
+153 PSQKQPDLP
-162 DANKDVQA
+162 DTNKDVQA

-189 RALQQKGE
+189 RALQQRGE

-220 DMLTNAKIK
+220 DMLTDAKIK
-229 RMQAATAKDDASRK
+229 RMQAATATDEATRK

-248 ADNLVALAQKK
+248 ADNIAALAQKK

-265 QIGLNNQRASHVGSV
+265 QIGLNNQRASHVGSS
-280 GSGAYRVPHDV
+280 GSGREDIQLADV
-291 ANPLTGELDRLY
+291 ATGKL
-303 ITPNEEIRQRALEMG
+303 
-318 DDSRTR
+318 RTINVTGNKAADILMNQ
-324 ETEHVNEFGG
+324 EKDESNKTTTKSVDAFGG
-334 KSTTKIE
+334 KSSKTTE
-341 RGKSGEQKLAE
+341 RGKSAKQKSGEH
-352 LTRKKKEER
+352 TRALREK
-361 KAAEEAKKKAKTE
+361 EEAKKKAKTG

>member
-1 MYSFLLDDDEKK
+1 MKRTESDMYSFLDDDEKK
-13 SVAYPPKPAAATTPT
+13 SVTYPPKPAVATTPT
-28 PAPAVAAPAPA
+28 H
-39 VTTPAVTTPAP
+39 TPAVTAPAP

-81 APVVEKEKPSLE
+81 APVVEEEKPSLD
-93 IPPISDYDNFSELV
+93 IPPVSDYDNFSELV

-112 TPMTEEE
+112 APMTEEE

-128 AAQSMGALGN
+128 AAQSVGALGN

-220 DMLTNAKIK
+220 DMLTDAKIK
-229 RMQAATAKDDASRK
+229 TMQAASAKDEATRK
-243 KLEQE
+243 KLERE
-248 ADNLVALAQKK
+248 ADNIVALAQKK

-265 QIGLNNQRASHVGSV
+265 QIGLNNQRASHVGSD
-280 GSGAYRVPHDV
+280 GSGKSIIEIADPV
-291 ANPLTGELDRLY
+291 TGELKKYGVTGNKAVDILMGQ
-303 ITPNEEIRQRALEMG
+303 EIDESNKTTTKSVDA
-318 DDSRTR
+318 
-324 ETEHVNEFGG
+324 FGG
-334 KSTTKIE
+334 KSSKTTE
-341 RGKSGEQKLAE
+341 RGKSAKQKSGEH
-352 LTRKKKEER
+352 TRALREK
-361 KAAEEAKKKAKTE
+361 EEAKKKAKTG
-374 KKPNNNMSHTRAL
+374 KKPKNNMSHTRAL

>member
-1 MYSFLLDDDEKK
+1 MKRTESDMYSFLDDDEKK
-13 SVAYPPKPAAATTPT
+13 SVTYSPKTAVTTTPT
-28 PAPAVAAPAPA
+28 PAPAVTA
-39 VTTPAVTTPAP
+39 PAP

-81 APVVEKEKPSLE
+81 APVVEEEKPSLD
-93 IPPISDYDNFSELV
+93 IPPVSDYDNFSELV

-112 TPMTEEE
+112 APMTEEE

-138 VLSAFSNLAFTGGVA
+138 VLSAFSNLAFTGGAA

-189 RALQQKGE
+189 RALKQKGE

-220 DMLTNAKIK
+220 DMLTDAKIK
-229 RMQAATAKDDASRK
+229 RMQAASAKDEATRK
-243 KLEQE
+243 KLERE
-248 ADNLVALAQKK
+248 ADNIVELAQKK

-265 QIGLNNQRASHVGSV
+265 QIGLNNQRARYV
-280 GSGAYRVPHDV
+280 GSGGSGKSIIEIADPV
-291 ANPLTGELDRLY
+291 TGELKKYGVTGNKAVDILMGQ
-303 ITPNEEIRQRALEMG
+303 EIDESNKTTTKSVDA
-318 DDSRTR
+318 
-324 ETEHVNEFGG
+324 FGG
-334 KSTTKIE
+334 KSSKTTE
-341 RGKSGEQKLAE
+341 RGKSAKQKSGEH
-352 LTRKKKEER
+352 TRALREK
-361 KAAEEAKKKAKTE
+361 EEAKKKAKTE

>member
-1 MYSFLLDDDEKK
+1 MKRTESDLYSFLDDDEKK
-13 SVAYPPKPAAATTPT
+13 SVTYPPKPAVATTPT
-28 PAPAVAAPAPA
+28 PAPAV
-39 VTTPAVTTPAP
+39 TTP

-81 APVVEKEKPSLE
+81 APVVEEEKPSLD
-93 IPPISDYDNFSELV
+93 IPPVSDYDNFSELV

-112 TPMTEEE
+112 APMTEEE

-138 VLSAFSNLAFTGGVA
+138 VLSAFSNLAFTGGAA

-207 RKVNAE
+207 RKANAE

-220 DMLTNAKIK
+220 DMIAAAKLK
-229 RMQAATAKDDASRK
+229 TMQAASAKDEATRK
-243 KLEQE
+243 KLERE
-248 ADNLVALAQKK
+248 ADNIVALAQKK

-265 QIGLNNQRASHVGSV
+265 QIGLNNQRARYVGSD
-280 GSGAYRVPHDV
+280 GSGKSIIEIADPV
-291 ANPLTGELDRLY
+291 TGELKKYGVTGNKAVDILM
-303 ITPNEEIRQRALEMG
+303 NQEIDESNKTTTKSVDA
-318 DDSRTR
+318 
-324 ETEHVNEFGG
+324 FGG
-334 KSTTKIE
+334 KSSKTTE
-341 RGKSGEQKLAE
+341 RGKSAKQKSGEH
-352 LTRKKKEER
+352 TRALREK
-361 KAAEEAKKKAKTE
+361 EEAKKKAKTG

>member
-1 MYSFLLDDDEKK
+1 MYSFLDDDEKK
-13 SVAYPPKPAAATTPT
+13 IVTYPPKPEVTTTPT
-28 PAPAVAAPAPA
+28 PAPAVTAPAP
-39 VTTPAVTTPAP
+39 T
-50 AVKDEVPAALQ
+50 VKDEVPAVLQ

-81 APVVEKEKPSLE
+81 TPVVEEKKPSLD
-93 IPPISDYDNFSELV
+93 IPPVSDYDNFSELV

-112 TPMTEEE
+112 APMTEEE

-162 DANKDVQA
+162 DTNKDVQA

-207 RKVNAE
+207 RKANAE

-220 DMLTNAKIK
+220 DMLTDAKLK
-229 RMQAATAKDDASRK
+229 RMQAASAKDDATRK

-248 ADNLVALAQKK
+248 ADNLVAFAQKK

-265 QIGLNNQRASHVGSV
+265 QIGLNNQRASHVGSS
-280 GSGAYRVPHDV
+280 GSGREDIQLADV
-291 ANPLTGELDRLY
+291 ATGKLRTINVTGNKAADILM
-303 ITPNEEIRQRALEMG
+303 NQEIDESNKTTTKSVDA
-318 DDSRTR
+318 
-324 ETEHVNEFGG
+324 FGG
-334 KSTTKIE
+334 KSSKTTE
-341 RGKSGEQKLAE
+341 RGKSAKQKSGEH
-352 LTRKKKEER
+352 TRALREKEEAKKK
-361 KAAEEAKKKAKTE
+361 AKKKAKTE

>member
-1 MYSFLLDDDEKK
+1 MKRTESDLYSFLDDDEKK
-13 SVAYPPKPAAATTPT
+13 SVTYSPKPAVTTTPT
-28 PAPAVAAPAPA
+28 PAPSVTAPAPS
-39 VTTPAVTTPAP
+39 
-50 AVKDEVPAALQ
+50 VKDEVPAVLQ

-81 APVVEKEKPSLE
+81 TPAAEKEKPSLD
-93 IPPISDYDNFSELV
+93 IPPVSDYDNFSELV

-112 TPMTEEE
+112 APMTEEE

-138 VLSAFSNLAFTGGVA
+138 VLSAFSNLAFTGGAA

-189 RALQQKGE
+189 RALQQNGE

-220 DMLTNAKIK
+220 DMLTDAKIK
-229 RMQAATAKDDASRK
+229 RMQAATAKDDATRK

-248 ADNLVALAQKK
+248 ADNIVALAQKK

-265 QIGLNNQRASHVGSV
+265 QIGLNNQRARYVGSD
-280 GSGAYRVPHDV
+280 GSGKSIIEIADPV
-291 ANPLTGELDRLY
+291 TGELKKYGVTGNKAVDILMGQ
-303 ITPNEEIRQRALEMG
+303 EIDESNKTTTKSVDA
-318 DDSRTR
+318 
-324 ETEHVNEFGG
+324 FGG
-334 KSTTKIE
+334 KSSKTTE
-341 RGKSGEQKLAE
+341 RGKSAKQKSGEH
-352 LTRKKKEER
+352 TRALREK
-361 KAAEEAKKKAKTE
+361 EEAKKKAKTG

>member
-1 MYSFLLDDDEKK
+1 MKRTESDMYSFLDDDEKK
-13 SVAYPPKPAAATTPT
+13 IVTYPPKPAVTTTPT
-28 PAPAVAAPAPA
+28 PAPAVTAPAP
-39 VTTPAVTTPAP
+39 T
-50 AVKDEVPAALQ
+50 VKDEVPAALQ

-81 APVVEKEKPSLE
+81 APVVEEEKPSLD
-93 IPPISDYDNFSELV
+93 IPSVSDYDNFSELV

-112 TPMTEEE
+112 APMTEEE

-128 AAQSMGALGN
+128 AAQSVGALGN

-220 DMLTNAKIK
+220 DMLTDAKIK
-229 RMQAATAKDDASRK
+229 RMQAATAKDEATRK
-243 KLEQE
+243 KLERE
-248 ADNLVALAQKK
+248 ADNIVELAQKK
-259 LQLMDS
+259 LQLIDS
-265 QIGLNNQRASHVGSV
+265 QIGLNNQRASHVGSN
-280 GSGAYRVPHDV
+280 GSGKSIIEIADPV
-291 ANPLTGELDRLY
+291 TGELKKYGVTGNKAVDIL
-303 ITPNEEIRQRALEMG
+303 IGQEIDESNKTTTKSVDA
-318 DDSRTR
+318 
-324 ETEHVNEFGG
+324 FGG
-334 KSTTKIE
+334 KSSKTTE
-341 RGKSGEQKLAE
+341 RGKSAKQKSGEH
-352 LTRKKKEER
+352 TRALREK
-361 KAAEEAKKKAKTE
+361 EEAKKKAKTG

>member
-1 MYSFLLDDDEKK
+1 MKRTESDMYSFLDDDEKK
-13 SVAYPPKPAAATTPT
+13 IVTYPSKPAVTTTPT
-28 PAPAVAAPAPA
+28 PAPAVTAPAPTA
-39 VTTPAVTTPAP
+39 KDEAP
-50 AVKDEVPAALQ
+50 AVLQ
-61 RKTADYT
+61 RKIADYT

-81 APVVEKEKPSLE
+81 APVVEEEKPSLD
-93 IPPISDYDNFSELV
+93 IPPVSDYDNFSELV

-112 TPMTEEE
+112 APMTEEE

-128 AAQSMGALGN
+128 AAQSVGALGN

-189 RALQQKGE
+189 RALKQKGE

-220 DMLTNAKIK
+220 DMLTDAKIK
-229 RMQAATAKDDASRK
+229 RMQAVTAKDEATKK
-243 KLEQE
+243 KLERE
-248 ADNLVALAQKK
+248 ADNIVTLAQKK

-265 QIGLNNQRASHVGSV
+265 QIGLNNQRASHVGSD
-280 GSGAYRVPHDV
+280 GSGKSIIEIADPV
-291 ANPLTGELDRLY
+291 TGELKKYGVTGNKAVDILMGQ
-303 ITPNEEIRQRALEMG
+303 EIDESNKTTTKSVDA
-318 DDSRTR
+318 
-324 ETEHVNEFGG
+324 FGG
-334 KSTTKIE
+334 KSSKTTE
-341 RGKSGEQKLAE
+341 RGKSAKQKSGEH
-352 LTRKKKEER
+352 TRALREK
-361 KAAEEAKKKAKTE
+361 EEAKKKAKTG

>member
-1 MYSFLLDDDEKK
+1 MKRTESDLYSFLDDDEKK
-13 SVAYPPKPAAATTPT
+13 SMTYQTKPAVTTTPT
-28 PAPAVAAPAPA
+28 PAPAVTAPTPTVKDEAPA
-39 VTTPAVTTPAP
+39 V
-50 AVKDEVPAALQ
+50 LQ

-81 APVVEKEKPSLE
+81 APVVEEEKPSLD
-93 IPPISDYDNFSELV
+93 IPPVSDYDNFSELV

-112 TPMTEEE
+112 APMTEEE

-128 AAQSMGALGN
+128 AAQSMGAVGN

-162 DANKDVQA
+162 DTNKDVQA
-170 FRTQVEKSRQAYL
+170 FRTHVEKSRQAYL

-220 DMLTNAKIK
+220 DMLTDAKIK
-229 RMQAATAKDDASRK
+229 RMQAASAKDEATRK
-243 KLEQE
+243 KLERE
-248 ADNLVALAQKK
+248 ADNIVALAQKK

-265 QIGLNNQRASHVGSV
+265 QIGLNNQRARYVGSD
-280 GSGAYRVPHDV
+280 GSGKSIIEIADPV
-291 ANPLTGELDRLY
+291 TGELKKYGVTGNKAVDILMGQ
-303 ITPNEEIRQRALEMG
+303 EIDESNKTTTKSVDA
-318 DDSRTR
+318 
-324 ETEHVNEFGG
+324 FGG
-334 KSTTKIE
+334 KSSKTTE
-341 RGKSGEQKLAE
+341 RGKSAKQKSGEH
-352 LTRKKKEER
+352 TRALREK
-361 KAAEEAKKKAKTE
+361 EEAKKKAKTG

>member
-1 MYSFLLDDDEKK
+1 MKRTESDMYSFLDDDEKK
-13 SVAYPPKPAAATTPT
+13 SVTYPPKPAVATTPT
-28 PAPAVAAPAPA
+28 H
-39 VTTPAVTTPAP
+39 TPAVTAPAP

-81 APVVEKEKPSLE
+81 APVVEEEKPSLD
-93 IPPISDYDNFSELV
+93 IPPVSDYDNFSELV

-112 TPMTEEE
+112 APMTEEE

-220 DMLTNAKIK
+220 DMLTDAKIK
-229 RMQAATAKDDASRK
+229 TMQAASAKDEATRK
-243 KLEQE
+243 KLERE
-248 ADNLVALAQKK
+248 ADNIVALAQKK

-265 QIGLNNQRASHVGSV
+265 QIGLNNQRASHVGSD
-280 GSGAYRVPHDV
+280 GSGKSIIEIADPV
-291 ANPLTGELDRLY
+291 TGELKKYGVTGNKAVDILMGQ
-303 ITPNEEIRQRALEMG
+303 EIDESNKTTTKSVDA
-318 DDSRTR
+318 
-324 ETEHVNEFGG
+324 FGG
-334 KSTTKIE
+334 KSSKTTE
-341 RGKSGEQKLAE
+341 RGKSAKQKSGEH
-352 LTRKKKEER
+352 TRALREK
-361 KAAEEAKKKAKTE
+361 EEAKKKAKTG
-374 KKPNNNMSHTRAL
+374 KKPKNNMSHTRAL

>member
-13 SVAYPPKPAAATTPT
+13 SVAYPPKPAVATTTT
-28 PAPAVAAPAPA
+28 PA
-39 VTTPAVTTPAP
+39 PAVTTPAP

-68 PQTPWTPKEQRVE
+68 PQTPCTPKEQRVE
-81 APVVEKEKPSLE
+81 APVVEEEKTSLE
-93 IPPISDYDNFSELV
+93 IPPVSDYDNFSELV

-112 TPMTEEE
+112 APMTEEE

-220 DMLTNAKIK
+220 DMLTDAKIK
-229 RMQAATAKDDASRK
+229 TMQAASAKDEATRK
-243 KLEQE
+243 KLERE
-248 ADNLVALAQKK
+248 ADNIVALAQKK

-265 QIGLNNQRASHVGSV
+265 QIGLNNQRASHVGIDDGKEIIQLHDPGAHKLRTIRVTGNKAADILMSQEIDESNKTTTKSV
-280 GSGAYRVPHDV
+280 DA
-291 ANPLTGELDRLY
+291 
-303 ITPNEEIRQRALEMG
+303 
-318 DDSRTR
+318 
-324 ETEHVNEFGG
+324 FGG
-334 KSTTKIE
+334 KSSKTTE
-341 RGKSGEQKLAE
+341 RGKSAKQKSGEH
-352 LTRKKKEER
+352 TRALREEEEAKKK
-361 KAAEEAKKKAKTE
+361 AKKKAKTE

-387 GL
+387 GY

>member
-1 MYSFLLDDDEKK
+1 MKRTESDLYSFLDDDEKK
-13 SVAYPPKPAAATTPT
+13 SVTYSPKPAVTTTPT
-28 PAPAVAAPAPA
+28 PAPSVTAPAPS
-39 VTTPAVTTPAP
+39 
-50 AVKDEVPAALQ
+50 VKDEVPAVLQ

-81 APVVEKEKPSLE
+81 TPAAEKEKPSLD
-93 IPPISDYDNFSELV
+93 IPPVSDYDNFSELV

-112 TPMTEEE
+112 APMTEEE

-138 VLSAFSNLAFTGGVA
+138 VLSAFSNLAFTGGAA
-153 PSQKLPDLP
+153 PSQKLPDLQ

-189 RALQQKGE
+189 RALQQNGE

-213 DKRWEIQ
+213 DKRWEIE
-220 DMLTNAKIK
+220 DTLTDAKIK
-229 RMQAATAKDDASRK
+229 RMQAATAKDDATRK

-248 ADNLVALAQKK
+248 ADNIVELAQKK

-265 QIGLNNQRASHVGSV
+265 QIGLNNQRARYVGSD
-280 GSGAYRVPHDV
+280 GSGKSIIEIADPV
-291 ANPLTGELDRLY
+291 TGELKKYGVTGNKAVDILMGQ
-303 ITPNEEIRQRALEMG
+303 EIDESNKTTTKSVDA
-318 DDSRTR
+318 
-324 ETEHVNEFGG
+324 FGG
-334 KSTTKIE
+334 KSSKTTE
-341 RGKSGEQKLAE
+341 RGKSAKQKSGEH
-352 LTRKKKEER
+352 TRALREK
-361 KAAEEAKKKAKTE
+361 EEAKKKAKTG